1 MVDDLFVEED
11 AELIKK
17 IPLSQLVIEDV
28 LYWPFT
34 SNGIYNYKSGYR
46 FLKEEAKQLETIRPP
61 PLKDKHLWK
70 AICSMR
76 VAQKVKNF
84 VWRACRN
91 ALPTKKEL
99 VKRTIIADPICDRCR
114 VAVEDPLHALWSCSE
129 VDIVWANQ
137 TLWDFHYS
145 MEFDNIKQLVS
156 WMIEE
161 GKQLELFAYTA

>member
-1 MVDDLFVEED
+1 M
-11 AELIKK
+11 
-17 IPLSQLVIEDV
+17 
-28 LYWPFT
+28 
-34 SNGIYNYKSGYR
+34 
-46 FLKEEAKQLETIRPP
+46 
-61 PLKDKHLWK
+61 
-70 AICSMR
+70 C

-84 VWRACRN
+84 VWWACRN

-114 VAVEDPLHALWSCSE
+114 VAIEDPLHALWSCSE

-137 TLWDFHYS
+137 TLWDFHCS